1 MDTNKKDLT
10 EQDICTKYIVP
21 ALHSSNWDVKNQVRE
36 QVTFTKGRIIVK
48 GKTIARGE
56 PKRADFILYHKS
68 NFPIA
73 IIEAKDNKKSI
84 GAGMQQ
90 GLDYANI
97 LDIPF
102 VFSSNGDGFL
112 EHDRTKT
119 EGQIEKEL
127 SLESF
132 PTPEELYNRYLESK
146 GFTPEQEKIITQDYY
161 YEPQGKS
168 PRYYQQIAINKT
180 VEAVSKGQ
188 DRALLVMA
196 TGTGKTYVAF
206 QIIWRL
212 WKAGLKKR
220 ILFLADRNIL
230 VDQAKT
236 NDFKQFGD
244 KMTKITNRQIDKSY
258 EIYLSLY
265 QAVTGTED
273 IKNIYRQ
280 FSPDFFDLIVIDEC
294 HRGSAPEDSNW
305 HEILQYFNKATH
317 IGLTATPKET
327 KEVSNINYFGE
338 PIYTYSLKQGIEDGF
353 LAPYKVVRIT
363 LDKDQGWRPESG
375 TLDTE
380 GNEVPDEIYTKQDY
394 DRRIVIDERTKTVA
408 QKITAFLKET
418 NRFDK
423 TIVFCVDI
431 DHAERMRQALV
442 NENSD
447 LVNNHSKY
455 VMRITGDN
463 EIGKAELDNFIDP
476 ESRFPVIV
484 TTSKL
489 LTTGVDAQTCKLI
502 VLDSN
507 IKSMTEFKQIIGRGT
522 RIRED
527 YGKFFFTIMD
537 FRDVT
542 DKFADKDFDGEPV
555 QIYEPKEDEPIAP
568 PEITEDVIEDTVGG
582 TEENPI
588 ERVISK
594 GGEIV
599 DLPPKQ
605 RKIIVKGVEVKVI
618 NERVQYIDGNGKLIT
633 ESLKDYTKK
642 NIQQEYSSL
651 NDFIQ
656 KWNSSDSKKAIIEEL
671 EQQGILFDELNKEI
685 GKDLDPLDL
694 ICHIVFDKPPLT
706 RKERVENVKKR
717 NYFTK
722 YGDKAKA
729 VLNALLDKY
738 ADEGIQ
744 HIEDL
749 YILTVDPFRQFGTPS
764 EIINDY
770 FGGKDKYINALSDL
784 EKYLYMQP
792 NGGINNVAF
801 GHN

>member
-1 MDTNKKDLT
+1 MDINKKDLT
-10 EQDICTKYIVP
+10 EQDICTKYIIP
-21 ALHSSNWDVKNQVRE
+21 AFQSSNWDIKNQVRE

-68 NFPIA
+68 NLPIA

-102 VFSSNGDGFL
+102 VFSTNGDGFL

-119 EGQIEKEL
+119 EGQIEREL

-146 GFTPEQEKIITQDYY
+146 GFTLEQEKIITQDYY
-161 YEPQGKS
+161 YEAQGKS

-394 DRRIVIDERTKTVA
+394 DRRIVIDDRTKTVA

-463 EIGKAELDNFIDP
+463 DIGKAELDNFIDP

-555 QIYEPKEDEPIAP
+555 QIYEPKEDDPIAP
-568 PEITEDVIEDTVGG
+568 PEITEEIIEDNVIG

-605 RKIIVKGVEVKVI
+605 RKIIVRGVEVKVI

-642 NIQQEYSSL
+642 NIQQEYASL

-656 KWNSSDSKKAIIEEL
+656 KWNLSESKKAIIEEL
-671 EQQGILFDELNKEI
+671 EQQGVLFDELNKEI

-706 RKERVENVKKR
+706 RKERAENVKKR

-722 YGDKAKA
+722 YGEKAKA

-770 FGGKDKYINALSDL
+770 FGGKDEYINALSDL

-792 NGGINNVAF
+792 NGGVNNVTF
-801 GHN
+801 SHN